1 MEKID
6 FLTALKYPFNR
17 PKRLLYALWM
27 LVPVI
32 GWLALFGYVV
42 RIVNEFIEGEYE
54 ELPQLHFTEDLK
66 LGFSMFLKSLPF
78 FIAYIA
84 LMAGITV
91 LDEDIANILSLLLGF
106 FVLPILH
113 VNFYRKQT
121 VESYFDFG
129 KLGYVMDNIGD
140 YIVTMLKQYATY
152 IIFIVLSIV
161 LIGIPALY
169 FTSLIFTA
177 NFYGRFIEEQAEQ
190 AEQVL

>member
-6 FLTALKYPFNR
+6 FITALKYPFNR

-27 LVPVI
+27 LVPII

-42 RIVNEFIEGEYE
+42 RIVNEFIEGKYE
-54 ELPQLHFTEDLK
+54 ELPQLHFTYDLK

-78 FIAYIA
+78 YIVYA
-84 LMAGITV
+84 VLVAGIMV
-91 LDEDIANILSLLLGF
+91 IDEDIANILSFLLGF
-106 FVLPILH
+106 FVLPILS

-121 VESYFDFG
+121 VGSYFDFG
-129 KLGYVMDNIGD
+129 KLGYVMNNIGD
-140 YIVTMLKQYATY
+140 YIITMLKQYATS
-152 IIFIVLSIV
+152 IIFLVLSIV

-169 FTSLIFTA
+169 VTSMIFAA
-177 NFYGRFIEEQAEQ
+177 NFYGRFVEKQ

>member
-6 FLTALKYPFNR
+6 FITALKYPFNR

-27 LVPVI
+27 LVPII

-42 RIVNEFIEGEYE
+42 RIVNEFIEGKYE
-54 ELPQLHFTEDLK
+54 ELPQLHFTDDLK

-78 FIAYIA
+78 YIVYA
-84 LMAGITV
+84 VLVAGIMV
-91 LDEDIANILSLLLGF
+91 IDEDIANILSFLLGF
-106 FVLPILH
+106 FVLPILS

-121 VESYFDFG
+121 VGSYFDFG
-129 KLGYVMDNIGD
+129 KFGYVMNNIGD
-140 YIVTMLKQYATY
+140 YIITMLKQYATS
-152 IIFIVLSIV
+152 IIFLVLSIV

-169 FTSLIFTA
+169 VTSMIFAA
-177 NFYGRFIEEQAEQ
+177 NFYGRFVEEQ